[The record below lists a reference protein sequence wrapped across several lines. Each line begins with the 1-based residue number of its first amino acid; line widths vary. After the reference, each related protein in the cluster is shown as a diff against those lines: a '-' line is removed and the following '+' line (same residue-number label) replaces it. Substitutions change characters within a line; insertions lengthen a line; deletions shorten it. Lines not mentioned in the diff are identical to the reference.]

1 VLTATFRLLF
11 EAGYMKGEE
20 RINRDRLGD
29 DIVDLLLQQPVDT
42 ADETEIARKAK
53 TVAELRHALF
63 NGTAYNED
71 VEKELD
77 LLIGQLTAG
86 DGKVQDKLDIAGDGK
101 FVLCSKRV
109 TRQVLGENGSPTM
122 TLTRAGKFIS
132 FDPDVI
138 NRFYYSEAMNRLIGS
153 TKKVRLRMD
162 KAEKRQPLMAAYRP
176 ALTQGAHDVV
186 QLELPVGGDATE

>member
-1 VLTATFRLLF
+1 
-11 EAGYMKGEE
+11 MKGEE

-29 DIVDLLLQQPVDT
+29 HVVKLLLQQPVEA
-42 ADETEIARKAK
+42 ADEAEIARKAK

-77 LLIGQLTAG
+77 VLISQITAG
-86 DGKVQDKLDIAGDGK
+86 DGKVQDKLDTEGDGK

-132 FDPDVI
+132 LDPDVI
-138 NRFYYSEAMNRLIGS
+138 DRFYYAEAMARLTGS
-153 TKKVRLRMD
+153 VRKVRLRMD
-162 KAEKRQPLMAAYRP
+162 KAERRQPLMAARRP
-176 ALTQGAHDVV
+176 ILTRNAHDVV
-186 QLELPVGGDATE
+186 QLELPVGGDATA